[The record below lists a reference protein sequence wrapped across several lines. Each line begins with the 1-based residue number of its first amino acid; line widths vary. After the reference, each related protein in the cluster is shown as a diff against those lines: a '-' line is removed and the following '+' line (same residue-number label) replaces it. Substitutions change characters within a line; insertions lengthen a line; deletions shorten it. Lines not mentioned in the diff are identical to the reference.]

1 MKKRNEVLDI
11 VKAAAAFCVVFLHF
25 SFPGGL
31 GRIVF
36 SVSRF
41 AVPMFFAVSGFFYNK
56 KDKSAQLASTGRKAR
71 HILLLIFISEGLAYF
86 NYLSDAVLDAKTFRF
101 SMLTDIFAERAALYK
116 EAMWRLISFTPLFNA
131 TGWFLVQL
139 FLVYLIYGFITKRNG
154 YKPAG
159 IIISVCFGVGFLLT
173 RLCGIIK
180 FELPNYTDYF
190 ILFMGL
196 LFFAFGYYLKD
207 AISKYNLAEKLNGAV
222 LGGMIAAGIVL
233 SIGESFV
240 FRDVHFYTGSVLLSF
255 TFFVIGEKYSEKSF
269 ASRLV
274 KTLVYIGSNLT
285 LYIYIIHP
293 AVGSLLEKAAGRLHF
308 SGASAEMQKY
318 IFPLAVCAVS
328 VVVSWAVF
336 SIVKAV
342 RSRLT
347 LERG

>member
-1 MKKRNEVLDI
+1 MKKRNEVLDVI
-11 VKAAAAFCVVFLHF
+11 KMFAAFCVVFLHF
-25 SFPGGL
+25 SFPSVF

-56 KDKSAQLASTGRKAR
+56 KDKSAQLASTGRKSR

-101 SMLTDIFAERAALYK
+101 SMLTGIFTERAALYK
-116 EAMWRLISFTPLFNA
+116 EAMWRLISFTPLLNA

-196 LFFAFGYYLKD
+196 PFFAFGYYLKD
-207 AISKYNLAEKLNGAV
+207 AIPKFNLTEKFSGAV
-222 LGGMIAAGIVL
+222 LVIMIFSGIIL
-233 SIGESFV
+233 TIAESFI
-240 FRDVHFYTGSVLLSF
+240 FSDVRIYIGSVLMIF
-255 TFFVIGEKYSEKSF
+255 AFFVFSEKYSEKTF
-269 ASRLV
+269 TSRLG
-274 KTLVYIGSNLT
+274 KALVFIGSNLT

-293 AVGSLLEKAAGRLHF
+293 GAGSLLEKAVGRLHF
-308 SGASAEMQKY
+308 SGMAAEIQEF